1 MLLFIYTNYR
11 SCEMFWRFIWILK
24 FEISTKKSACCIIS
38 SCKSVSH
45 TEVILLQWC
54 CTLWL
59 ATFHS
64 WRPSETLELYLSQSE
79 SVLGGTD
86 HGRIGMVLMMV
97 FLGMWMIYSLV
108 SWQVQLAHVP
118 ICCFLPC
125 LRERSRAGDDVSTIY
140 CICESDTLH
149 LYLDLYVCIYIH
161 ISW

>member
-1 MLLFIYTNYR
+1 MWDVLAFHLNPKVWDIN
-11 SCEMFWRFIWILK
+11 
-24 FEISTKKSACCIIS
+24 KKYLACCIIS

-118 ICCFLPC
+118 ICCFFTMS
-125 LRERSRAGDDVSTIY
+125 ERKKQSWGWCIHNILHMWVWYFAFISRSV
-140 CICESDTLH
+140 C
-149 LYLDLYVCIYIH
+149 VCIYILH